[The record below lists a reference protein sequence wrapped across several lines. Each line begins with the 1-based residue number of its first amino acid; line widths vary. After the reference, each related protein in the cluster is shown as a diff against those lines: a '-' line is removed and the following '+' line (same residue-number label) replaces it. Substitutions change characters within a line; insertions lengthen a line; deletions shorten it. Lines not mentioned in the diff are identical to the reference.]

1 MPGACQ
7 FSGVQFYTFYEKIF
21 VCRLQ
26 LDMEMN
32 IEILETKQNYALTTM
47 IWTIRLNYP
56 GDASRHV
63 SRAQLRHVLNTRTV
77 RSMYGMDSI

>member
-7 FSGVQFYTFYEKIF
+7 FSGVQFYAFFEKIF

-47 IWTIRLNYP
+47 IWTIRLNYS
-56 GDASRHV
+56 GDASTCHV
-63 SRAQLRHVLNTRTV
+63 PISDTF
-77 RSMYGMDSI
+77 